1 MGFRDLAQVDY
12 LYRAVYVLQIKAE
25 TFPSTAPRKEVLHQ
39 NANVEV
45 KEHHTI
51 CAALVKDFFL
61 VCFGLSVALQS
72 MQKCLYLVPANTLV
86 TPNSGHLQVI

>member
-12 LYRAVYVLQIKAE
+12 LHRAVYVLQIKAE
-25 TFPSTAPRKEVLHQ
+25 TFPSTALSEEVLHQ

-51 CAALVKDFFL
+51 CAALVKDFSGMFWV
-61 VCFGLSVALQS
+61 VCSIAVHA
-72 MQKCLYLVPANTLV
+72 KVPLLGASNTLV
-86 TPNSGHLQVI
+86 TPNSGHLQVN